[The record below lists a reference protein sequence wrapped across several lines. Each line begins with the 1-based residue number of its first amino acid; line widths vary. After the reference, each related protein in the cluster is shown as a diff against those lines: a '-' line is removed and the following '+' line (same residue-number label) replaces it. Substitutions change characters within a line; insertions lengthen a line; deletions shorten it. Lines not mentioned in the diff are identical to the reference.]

1 MHKIRLIEGNVYSNL
16 KYNAFSRTFSDL
28 KQEEESDKN
37 LLKTLA
43 EKSDNKINS
52 LNDLNPFKVTDST
65 KTDSNHQKVLFDDP
79 ISGMR
84 ISLNLSKENINKLR
98 NHFDTRDFYKR
109 GDDTLRL
116 SGNAEAFVSGWFGDI
131 AYTRNYMRADNDKN
145 GKLDSKEQANIVDG
159 YNMKIDCFEFKA
171 LGNYVETDMVT
182 YQTRSR
188 AQTQKDGI
196 YFADNNA
203 LFLTIEN
210 ILNKTIQIDKNF
222 DGEISRLGEAT
233 PKGDVA
239 KLAISLIDDHMLT
252 KKYVPE
258 HEQKGI
264 IDTLKGDT
272 KRFEQL
278 QKALQAL
285 EKLKSSKGDLQSLE
299 PEERKALEN
308 AMALAEK
315 QFKLSDKDLESLE
328 THINNQALDAISDYV
343 SHETGLD
350 KTELKESLEQVF
362 FKNAPSSQ
370 SDFASLD
377 KELISV
383 IDEIGT
389 QIKNNEVSVL
399 DIRA

>member
-1 MHKIRLIEGNVYSNL
+1 MQYSYIQGTIYSSL
-16 KYNAFSRTFSDL
+16 KYNPFNRTFSDL

-37 LLKTLA
+37 LLKTLT

-65 KTDSNHQKVLFDDP
+65 KTDSNYQKVLFDDP

-84 ISLNLSKENINKLR
+84 ISLNLSKENINKLQ

-109 GDDTLRL
+109 ADDTLRL
-116 SGNAEAFVSGWFGDI
+116 SGKAEAFVSGWFGDI
-131 AYTRNYMRADNDKN
+131 AYTRNYMRADDDKN
-145 GKLDSKEQANIVDG
+145 GKLDPKEQVNVVDG
-159 YNMKIDCFEFKA
+159 YRVGAIIMPSKD
-171 LGNYVETDMVT
+171 GNHKYVEVEFRAYETLSARGMTDTSNVPSSI
-182 YQTRSR
+182 QE
-188 AQTQKDGI
+188 
-196 YFADNNA
+196 A
-203 LFLTIEN
+203 LNRTLHM
-210 ILNKTIQIDKNF
+210 DKNL
-222 DGEISRLGEAT
+222 DGEVKAMPGEGFRSERENAHYINEIVEYVIKKLRD
-233 PKGDVA
+233 PYANA
-239 KLAISLIDDHMLT
+239 KDIT
-252 KKYVPE
+252 
-258 HEQKGI
+258 
-264 IDTLKGDT
+264 DTLEEDV
-272 KRFEQL
+272 KRFKQL

-285 EKLKSSKGDLQSLE
+285 EKLKNSKGDLQSLE

-308 AMALAEK
+308 AMVLGDK

-350 KTELKESLEQVF
+350 KTELKESLEQAF

-370 SDFASLD
+370 LDFDS

-383 IDEIGT
+383 VDEIGT

-399 DIRA
+399 DVRV